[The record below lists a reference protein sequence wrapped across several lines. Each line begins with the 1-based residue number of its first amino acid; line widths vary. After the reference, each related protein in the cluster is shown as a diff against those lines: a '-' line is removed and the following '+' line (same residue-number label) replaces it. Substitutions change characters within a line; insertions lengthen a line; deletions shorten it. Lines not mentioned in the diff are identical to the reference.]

1 MNIEAVRSLLL
12 ALDLGSLSAA
22 ASRLG
27 VPAST
32 ISRRVQELEVDVG
45 HPLVARTGRGIRPV
59 PQSQASISRLRD
71 VLHAVDACYA
81 QPAPL
86 RRLRV
91 TAPIEMAISLLPA
104 LLPVFR
110 ESFPEVLVELWGDDR
125 VVGLVEGDFDLALRT
140 GSLPDTSY
148 LSRRMPAAP
157 FVVVAAPELA
167 VRMRGIEDLAAAPTV
182 EVAGPPPGLVGRWS
196 GAPFRVR
203 SPAVARVDS
212 FTAALP
218 LVLAGWAYLAAPPH
232 LVRAHLA
239 AGRLVAIEP
248 VELDEVPLHA
258 LYPRRHR
265 GQAAILA
272 FIDCVAA
279 LLTAGSGESL
289 AGSAGKGT

>member
-27 VPAST
+27 VPPST
-32 ISRRVQELEVDVG
+32 VSRRVQELEADVG
-45 HPLVARTGRGIRPV
+45 HPLVVRTARGIRPV

-71 VLHAVDACYA
+71 VLQAVDACYA

-91 TAPIEMAISLLPA
+91 TAPTETAISLLPA
-104 LLPVFR
+104 LLPAFR
-110 ESFPEVLVELWGDDR
+110 RAFPEVVVEIRGDDR

-140 GSLPDTSY
+140 GSLPDTSH
-148 LSRRMPAAP
+148 LSRRIPSAA
-157 FVVVAAPELA
+157 FVVVAGPALA
-167 VRMRGIEDLAAAPTV
+167 GRLHGIEDLAAAPTV
-182 EVAGPPPGLVGRWS
+182 EVAGPPPGLEGRWS
-196 GAPFRVR
+196 GTPFRIR

-218 LVLAGWAYLAAPPH
+218 LVLAGDAYLAAPPH
-232 LVRAHLA
+232 LVRAPIA
-239 AGRLVAIEP
+239 TGQVVALEP
-248 VELDEVPLHA
+248 VALDEVPVHA

-265 GQAAILA
+265 GQAAVTA
-272 FIDCVAA
+272 FIDCIAAQVA
-279 LLTAGSGESL
+279 
-289 AGSAGKGT
+289 